1 MPIVAQH
8 IRIGQVWKK
17 VGTEETF
24 LVTKLYNEALS
35 TIAVLR
41 PTGAA
46 TESMVRVRV
55 ERRGEGQILPGL
67 LHGPGKRRATS
78 RGGIALDR
86 AHGQL
91 DHVLHLHHFLHQKRL
106 GIFHPSQV
114 PVVPRDQI
122 DLMVQP
128 VQGDIHF

>member
-1 MPIVAQH
+1 MLPPFQYTVHLHLGRVYSQPCDVTRVKLVFRFGLENSVRQPIDTRRSSHYPRDMPMVDQH

-17 VGTEETF
+17 VDTEETF

-55 ERRGEGQILPGL
+55 ERRGDAQTLPGYSMAQ
-67 LHGPGKRRATS
+67 GNERA
-78 RGGIALDR
+78 
-86 AHGQL
+86 
-91 DHVLHLHHFLHQKRL
+91 
-106 GIFHPSQV
+106 
-114 PVVPRDQI
+114 
-122 DLMVQP
+122 
-128 VQGDIHF
+128 

>member
-1 MPIVAQH
+1 LPALENEFRHAIDTRLSSHYPRGMATGAQN

-46 TESMVRVRV
+46 TESMIRVRV
-55 ERRGEGQILPGL
+55 ERRGGNQTLPGYSM
-67 LHGPGKRRATS
+67 A
-78 RGGIALDR
+78 
-86 AHGQL
+86 
-91 DHVLHLHHFLHQKRL
+91 
-106 GIFHPSQV
+106 
-114 PVVPRDQI
+114 
-122 DLMVQP
+122 
-128 VQGDIHF
+128 QGNDGM

>member
-1 MPIVAQH
+1 MPMVDQH

-17 VGTEETF
+17 VGTAETF

-55 ERRGEGQILPGL
+55 ERRAEGQTLPGYSM
-67 LHGPGKRRATS
+67 AQENE
-78 RGGIALDR
+78 
-86 AHGQL
+86 GQ
-91 DHVLHLHHFLHQKRL
+91 
-106 GIFHPSQV
+106 
-114 PVVPRDQI
+114 
-122 DLMVQP
+122 
-128 VQGDIHF
+128 

>member
-1 MPIVAQH
+1 MFQCHEMYRSSIRFSRLVWKTARGKQLTLAGLVTNLIGMPMVDQH

-55 ERRGEGQILPGL
+55 ERRGDGQILPGYSMAQESE
-67 LHGPGKRRATS
+67 GN
-78 RGGIALDR
+78 
-86 AHGQL
+86 
-91 DHVLHLHHFLHQKRL
+91 
-106 GIFHPSQV
+106 
-114 PVVPRDQI
+114 
-122 DLMVQP
+122 
-128 VQGDIHF
+128 

>member
-1 MPIVAQH
+1 MPVVAQH

-24 LVTKLYNEALS
+24 LVTKIYNEALS

-55 ERRGEGQILPGL
+55 ERRGESQTLPGYSMAQE
-67 LHGPGKRRATS
+67 HEG
-78 RGGIALDR
+78 
-86 AHGQL
+86 H
-91 DHVLHLHHFLHQKRL
+91 
-106 GIFHPSQV
+106 
-114 PVVPRDQI
+114 
-122 DLMVQP
+122 
-128 VQGDIHF
+128 

>member
-1 MPIVAQH
+1 MPIVDQP

-24 LVTKLYNEALS
+24 LVTKIYNEALS

-55 ERRGEGQILPGL
+55 ERRGEGHTLPGYSM
-67 LHGPGKRRATS
+67 AQENE
-78 RGGIALDR
+78 
-86 AHGQL
+86 GQ
-91 DHVLHLHHFLHQKRL
+91 
-106 GIFHPSQV
+106 
-114 PVVPRDQI
+114 
-122 DLMVQP
+122 
-128 VQGDIHF
+128 

>member
-1 MPIVAQH
+1 MPMVDQH

-17 VGTEETF
+17 TGTEETF

-55 ERRGEGQILPGL
+55 EWRGDTQTLPGYSMAQENEG
-67 LHGPGKRRATS
+67 H
-78 RGGIALDR
+78 
-86 AHGQL
+86 
-91 DHVLHLHHFLHQKRL
+91 
-106 GIFHPSQV
+106 
-114 PVVPRDQI
+114 
-122 DLMVQP
+122 
-128 VQGDIHF
+128 